1 MKICVL
7 FCVLSLTSSLRTS
20 PTTVGSLRQLQDSTK
35 GTHQTLY
42 FSESTTSIALNCS
55 CRNQLVQWRANR
67 QFCKLFWDALIVQGN
82 NSLCN
87 NCTATTLTLTPPFV
101 PGPYLC
107 IGTGKGPSCFN
118 RWTLQKENLT
128 TTTLLPLTTYTF
140 SQKKIYFLPIIA
152 LLAFVC
158 VITANYILIFNLDN
172 FY

>member
-7 FCVLSLTSSLRTS
+7 FCVLSLTSSLKTS
-20 PTTVGSLRQLQDSTK
+20 PTAVGSLRQLQDSNK

-107 IGTGKGPSCFN
+107 IGTGRGPSCFN
-118 RWTLQKENLT
+118 RWTLQKENLYHPPSPYYLYFFPKKN
-128 TTTLLPLTTYTF
+128 LLFAHYCTF
-140 SQKKIYFLPIIA
+140 GLCLCY
-152 LLAFVC
+152 
-158 VITANYILIFNLDN
+158 YR
-172 FY
+172 

>member
-42 FSESTTSIALNCS
+42 FSDSTTFIALNCS

-67 QFCKLFWDALIVQGN
+67 QFCKLFWDTLIVQGN

-107 IGTGKGPSCFN
+107 IGTGRGPSCFN
-118 RWTLQKENLT
+118 RWTLEKENLT
-128 TTTLLPLTTYTF
+128 TTLFPLTTYTF
-140 SQKKIYFLPIIA
+140 SPKKNYFLPIFG
-152 LLAFVC
+152 LLIFVC
-158 VITANYILIFNLDN
+158 VVVTNYILIYNLEN